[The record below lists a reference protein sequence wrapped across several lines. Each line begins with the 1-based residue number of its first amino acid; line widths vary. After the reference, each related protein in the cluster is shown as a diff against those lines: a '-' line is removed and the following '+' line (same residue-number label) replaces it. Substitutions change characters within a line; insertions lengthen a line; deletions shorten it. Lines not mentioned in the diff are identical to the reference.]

1 MTKVKPKFTAE
12 AGALASIL
20 IDKQAAHFFNPTTE
34 DRI

>member
-1 MTKVKPKFTAE
+1 MIKIKLGHTAE
-12 AGALASIL
+12 ASTLAAIP